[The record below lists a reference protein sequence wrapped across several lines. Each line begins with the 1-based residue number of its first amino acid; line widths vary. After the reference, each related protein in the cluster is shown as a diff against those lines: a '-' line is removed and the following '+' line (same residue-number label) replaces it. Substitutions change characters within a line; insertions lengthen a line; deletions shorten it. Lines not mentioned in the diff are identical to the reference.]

1 MDAVFFYLFL
11 FFLCVLII
19 FYLTIVKPKKR
30 EETARV
36 KAEELDKQIQ
46 ELSQR
51 VLFVTSSTVPGKEIK
66 RVIGAVT
73 GVSKTEA
80 STDAEFKL
88 AEKEALLDIM
98 QKAIELGANA
108 IVDLKMTTGSY
119 EKRVW
124 IDIGSQKGYRM
135 VSKVTYTGTA
145 VIV

>member
-19 FYLTIVKPKKR
+19 FYLTIVKKR

-51 VLFVTSSTVPGKEIK
+51 VLVVTSSTVPGKEIK